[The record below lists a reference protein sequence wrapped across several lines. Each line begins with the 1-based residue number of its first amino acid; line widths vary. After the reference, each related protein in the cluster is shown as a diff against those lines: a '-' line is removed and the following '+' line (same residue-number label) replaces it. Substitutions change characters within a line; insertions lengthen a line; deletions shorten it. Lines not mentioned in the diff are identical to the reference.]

1 VGDDVRAVAPSER
14 DLIALAR
21 ALISSPGASPGG
33 PGRSASP
40 EVQAMLSGTRAM
52 YPVISVACEALLGDA
67 LAQVW
72 PALWRR
78 GGAQP
83 SASLDGGA
91 VRRGRIWER
100 HAPIGLA
107 FSPATVRL
115 LRWLIATPLTG
126 ASTPRASTPWPQPGL
141 PGRETGWLEE
151 TALTVGD
158 QVMIYLALDAATGTP
173 AQAAI
178 AAQPLIR
185 AAPLAWL
192 GFADRLGAPPS
203 LAFDSLCVGA
213 GAIVVEALTKELAQR
228 WRAVELSKRSITA
241 PERLIALGAAQDATL
256 RGFMAACDRHRRR
269 DLAGFVIDAAAP
281 LLQREIVP
289 TPARLDPGAPLA
301 RRAAA
306 RVAAGALLRAV
317 TVWAAWDQAHRGVR
331 FIDDDY
337 PAAQLLL
344 ARFEAL
350 QTSGAGRAAG
360 WLAELASLA
369 PTAAGSA
376 ATVDPP

>member
-1 VGDDVRAVAPSER
+1 MFA
-14 DLIALAR
+14 
-21 ALISSPGASPGG
+21 GA
-33 PGRSASP
+33 
-40 EVQAMLSGTRAM
+40 RAM
-52 YPVISVACEALLGDA
+52 YPVISMACATLLGDA

-100 HAPIGLA
+100 HAPIGLV
-107 FSPATVRL
+107 FSQATVRFL
-115 LRWLIATPLTG
+115 CWLIATPLTG
-126 ASTPRASTPWPQPGL
+126 ASATQTPWL
-141 PGRETGWLEE
+141 RPGRLEHDVGGRDATWLEE

-178 AAQPLIR
+178 AALPVTR
-185 AAPLAWL
+185 TAPLAWL

-203 LAFDSLCVGA
+203 LAFDSLCEGA
-213 GAIVVEALTKELAQR
+213 GAIVIEALTGELAQR
-228 WRAVELSKRSITA
+228 WRAVELSKRAITV

-256 RGFMAACDRHRRR
+256 QGFMAACDRHRRR

-289 TPARLDPGAPLA
+289 TPAQLDPGAPLA

-317 TVWAAWDQAHRGVR
+317 TVWGAWDQAHRGVR

-344 ARFEAL
+344 ARFEAI
-350 QTSGAGRAAG
+350 QASGAGRAAG

-369 PTAAGSA
+369 PTAAGST